1 MIYADFLVLRDGRM
15 IGFSLN
21 GHADAG
27 EAGEDI
33 VCAAVSSAA
42 YLIANTITEI
52 LHVPAEISEDDGEMR
67 LLIREEKY
75 LSTCRDCLAG
85 FRLHMT
91 GLEEQYPDNISVH
104 YLEV

>member
-15 IGFSLN
+15 IGFSLS

-104 YLEV
+104 DLEV